1 VSDAAR
7 LEARL
12 VDLELRFMQ
21 KERLVEELSDVLV
34 AQQREIDRLAGELK
48 ALREQVLSGADGPAK
63 DERPPHY

>member
-1 VSDAAR
+1 
-7 LEARL
+7 
-12 VDLELRFMQ
+12 MQ